1 MAVDWEAIERSPEF
15 RALVASRRRFVVAWG
30 GTVVGLTAA
39 YVVIAYLAPDVLG
52 ADVAAPITLGFVLGV
67 GLIVMTWVVT
77 LAYLRKSDREWA
89 PLERRIAAA
98 ASSREPTGRFARDEA
113 VGADRPDTPDGAAP
127 DTPDRA
133 APDAPGRAAPDNP
146 DRAAPDTPD
155 RGRRP

>member
-30 GTVVGLTAA
+30 GAVVGLTAA

-77 LAYLRKSDREWA
+77 LVYLRKSDREWA

-98 ASSREPTGRFARDEA
+98 AASREPTGRFARDE
-113 VGADRPDTPDGAAP
+113 VTPDRRAAPTTPDRRAEP
-127 DTPDRA
+127 DTPDR
-133 APDAPGRAAPDNP
+133 
-146 DRAAPDTPD
+146 RAAPDTPD